1 MLHIFIPR
9 SSGGDTR
16 YCDVPKLI
24 LNQLHW
30 LDVIIE
36 EKVKY
41 LYVLHTYIRTCLDDM
56 CI

>member
-1 MLHIFIPR
+1 MFHIFIPR

-36 EKVKY
+36 EKVKS

-56 CI
+56 RI